1 MIELFGY
8 LLSGVTVGFI
18 YTLVGLGFTVIYNS
32 SGIINF
38 SQGEF
43 VMAGGMSTVFL
54 IYAGLPLGVA
64 FVLAILITS
73 MIGIVLYKLISFSRD
88 SSQISLIILTLGFA
102 IFLRGLAQ
110 IIFDKQLHTM
120 PSFVGEGAFE
130 IFETTLSYQ
139 ALLIMVVASAIVI
152 SLYLFFQKT
161 KTGQAMVAAS
171 NNVDAAKL
179 MGINIKKIL
188 ILNFAI
194 SAVIA
199 SIGGILLTP
208 ITSTSYE
215 VGIML
220 GLKGFC
226 AAIIGGLGTPFGAVA
241 GGLLL
246 GILESLVAGYISS
259 EYKDAVAFVVL
270 LAILFFMPGGIF
282 GNLKSQRVWYAKK
295 I

>member
-1 MIELFGY
+1 M
-8 LLSGVTVGFI
+8 LSGVTVGFI

-54 IYAGLPLGVA
+54 LYAGLPLGVA
-64 FVLAILITS
+64 FVLAIMITS
-73 MIGIVLYKLISFSRD
+73 LIGIVLYKLISFSKD

-110 IIFDKQLHTM
+110 VIFDKQLHTM
-120 PSFVGEGAFE
+120 PSFVGDGAFE
-130 IFETTLSYQ
+130 IFETTLTYQ
-139 ALLIMVVASAIVI
+139 ALAVIVVSIVIVI
-152 SLYLFFQKT
+152 SLYLFFNKT
-161 KTGQAMVAAS
+161 KTGQAMMAAS

-188 ILNFAI
+188 MLNFAI

-208 ITSTSYE
+208 ITSTNYE

-241 GGLLL
+241 GGLVL
-246 GILESLVAGYISS
+246 GILESLVAGYVSS
-259 EYKDAVAFVVL
+259 EYKDAVAFIVL

-282 GNLKSQRVWYAKK
+282 GNLKSQRV
-295 I
+295 

>member
-54 IYAGLPLGVA
+54 IYAGLPLGVS
-64 FVLAILITS
+64 FVLAIMITS
-73 MIGIVLYKLISFSRD
+73 MIGILLYKLISFSRD

-130 IFETTLSYQ
+130 IFETTISYQ
-139 ALLIMVVASAIVI
+139 AVLIIIVASTIVV

-188 ILNFAI
+188 MLNFAI

-208 ITSTSYE
+208 ITSTNYE

-241 GGLLL
+241 GGLVL
-246 GILESLVAGYISS
+246 GILESLVAGYVSS

-282 GNLKSQRVWYAKK
+282 GNLKSQRV
-295 I
+295 

>member
-1 MIELFGY
+1 MTELFAFV
-8 LLSGVTVGFI
+8 LSGITVGFI

-43 VMAGGMSTVFL
+43 VMAGGMSSVFL
-54 IYAGLPLGVA
+54 IYAGLPLGVS
-64 FVLAILITS
+64 FILAILITS
-73 MIGIVLYKLISFSRD
+73 MIGIALMKLISFSKD
-88 SSQISLIILTLGFA
+88 GSQISLIILTLGFA
-102 IFLRGLAQ
+102 IVLRGLAQ
-110 IIFDKQLHTM
+110 VIFDKQLHTM
-120 PSFVGEGAFE
+120 PSFVGEGAFD
-130 IFETTLSYQ
+130 IYGTTLSYQ
-139 ALLIMVVASAIVI
+139 SLLIIVVSIIIVI
-152 SLYLFFQKT
+152 VLYLFFQKT
-161 KTGQAMVAAS
+161 KTGQAMMAAS

-208 ITSTSYE
+208 ITSTNYE

-226 AAIIGGLGTPFGAVA
+226 AAIIGGLGHPFGAVA
-241 GGLLL
+241 GGLIS

-259 EYKDAVAFVVL
+259 EYKDAVAFIVL

-282 GNLKSQRVWYAKK
+282 GNLKAQRV
-295 I
+295 

>member
-1 MIELFGY
+1 MTEVFGF
-8 LLSGVTVGFI
+8 LLSGVVVGFI

-43 VMAGGMSTVFL
+43 VMAGGMSSVFL
-54 IYAGLPLGVA
+54 LYAGLPLGIS
-64 FVLAILITS
+64 FLLAIMITS
-73 MIGIVLYKLISFSRD
+73 LIGIMLYKLINLSKD

-110 IIFDKQLHTM
+110 VIFDKQLHTM
-120 PSFVGEGAFE
+120 PSIVGDGSFE
-130 IFETTLSYQ
+130 IFNTILTYQ
-139 ALLIMVVASAIVI
+139 AILIIVVASLIVI
-152 SLYLFFQKT
+152 SLYLFFKKT

-171 NNVDAAKL
+171 NNIDAAKL
-179 MGINIKKIL
+179 MGININKIL
-188 ILNFAI
+188 MLNFTI

-208 ITSTSYE
+208 ITSTNYE

-226 AAIIGGLGTPFGAVA
+226 AAIIGGLSSPFGAVA

-246 GILESLVAGYISS
+246 GILESMVAGYISS

-282 GNLKSQRVWYAKK
+282 GNTKAQRV
-295 I
+295 

>member
-1 MIELFGY
+1 MIELFAY

-54 IYAGLPLGVA
+54 LYAGLPLGVA

-73 MIGIVLYKLISFSRD
+73 MIGIVLYKLISLSRD
-88 SSQISLIILTLGFA
+88 SSPISLIILTLGFA

-110 IIFDKQLHTM
+110 VIFDKQLHTM
-120 PSFVGEGAFE
+120 PSFVGDGAFE
-130 IFETTLSYQ
+130 IFDTTLTYQ
-139 ALLIMVVASAIVI
+139 ALLIMVVASAIVVL
-152 SLYLFFQKT
+152 LYLFFKKT

-188 ILNFAI
+188 MLNFAI

-208 ITSTSYE
+208 ITSTNYE

-226 AAIIGGLGTPFGAVA
+226 AAIIGGLGNPFGAVA
-241 GGLLL
+241 GGLIL
-246 GILESLVAGYISS
+246 GVLESLVAGYVSS

-282 GNLKSQRVWYAKK
+282 GNLKSQRV
-295 I
+295 

>member
-54 IYAGLPLGVA
+54 LYAGLPLGVA
-64 FVLAILITS
+64 FFLAILITS
-73 MIGIVLYKLISFSRD
+73 MIGIVLYKLISLSRD

-110 IIFDKQLHTM
+110 VIFDKQLHTM

-130 IFETTLSYQ
+130 IFDTTLSYQ
-139 ALLIMVVASAIVI
+139 AVLIMVVASAIVI

-188 ILNFAI
+188 MLNFAI

-208 ITSTSYE
+208 ITSTNYE

-241 GGLLL
+241 GGLVL
-246 GILESLVAGYISS
+246 GILESLVAGYVSS

-282 GNLKSQRVWYAKK
+282 GNLKSQRV
-295 I
+295 

>member
-1 MIELFGY
+1 MSEIFGF

-18 YTLVGLGFTVIYNS
+18 YTLVGIGFTVIYNS

-43 VMAGGMSTVFL
+43 VMAGGMSAVFL
-54 IYAGLPLGVA
+54 IYAGLPLGIS
-64 FVLAILITS
+64 FILSIMITS
-73 MIGIVLYKLISFSRD
+73 LIGIVLYKLISISKD

-110 IIFDKQLHTM
+110 VIFDKQLHTM
-120 PSFVGEGAFE
+120 PSIVGDGAFE
-130 IFETTLSYQ
+130 IYNTTLSYQ
-139 ALLIMVVASAIVI
+139 SLLIMIVASVIVV
-152 SLYLFFQKT
+152 SLYIFFKKT
-161 KTGQAMVAAS
+161 KTGQAMKAAS
-171 NNVDAAKL
+171 DNVDAAKL

-188 ILNFAI
+188 MLNFAI

-208 ITSTSYE
+208 ITSTNYE

-226 AAIIGGLGTPFGAVA
+226 AAIIGGLSNPFGAVA

-246 GILESLVAGYISS
+246 GILEALVSGYISS

-270 LAILFFMPGGIF
+270 LGVLFFMPGGIF
-282 GNLKSQRVWYAKK
+282 GNLKAQRV
-295 I
+295 

>member
-1 MIELFGY
+1 MNELFAF

-18 YTLVGLGFTVIYNS
+18 YTLVGIGFTVIYNS

-43 VMAGGMSTVFL
+43 VMAGGMSAVFL
-54 IYAGLPLGVA
+54 LYAGLPLGIS
-64 FVLAILITS
+64 FILAIMLTS
-73 MIGIVLYKLISFSRD
+73 MIGIVLYKLISISKE

-102 IFLRGLAQ
+102 IFLRGIAQ
-110 IIFDKQLHTM
+110 VVFDKQLHTM
-120 PSFVGEGAFE
+120 PSIVGDGAFE
-130 IFETTLSYQ
+130 IFNTTLSFQ
-139 ALLIMVVASAIVI
+139 SILVMIVASLIVL
-152 SLYLFFQKT
+152 SLYLFFKKT

-171 NNVDAAKL
+171 DNVDAAKL

-188 ILNFAI
+188 MLNFAI

-208 ITSTSYE
+208 ITSTNYE

-226 AAIIGGLGTPFGAVA
+226 AAIIGGLGNPFGAVA

-282 GNLKSQRVWYAKK
+282 GNLKAQRV
-295 I
+295 

>member
-282 GNLKSQRVWYAKK
+282 GNLKSQRV
-295 I
+295 

>member
-1 MIELFGY
+1 M
-8 LLSGVTVGFI
+8 LSGVTVGFI

-54 IYAGLPLGVA
+54 LYAGLPLGVS
-64 FVLAILITS
+64 FILAIMITS
-73 MIGIVLYKLISFSRD
+73 MIGIILYKLISISKD
-88 SSQISLIILTLGFA
+88 GSQISLIILTLGFA
-102 IFLRGLAQ
+102 IFLRGVAQ
-110 IIFDKQLHTM
+110 VIFDKQLHTM
-120 PSFVGEGAFE
+120 PSIVGDGAFE
-130 IFETTLSYQ
+130 IFNTTLTYQ
-139 ALLIMVVASAIVI
+139 AILIMVVASLIVI
-152 SLYLFFQKT
+152 SLYLFFKKT
-161 KTGQAMVAAS
+161 KTGQAMVAS
-171 NNVDAAKL
+171 SSNVDAAKL

-188 ILNFAI
+188 MLNFAI

-208 ITSTSYE
+208 ITSTNYE

-226 AAIIGGLGTPFGAVA
+226 AAIIGGLGNPFGAVA

-282 GNLKSQRVWYAKK
+282 GNLKAQRV
-295 I
+295 

>member
-1 MIELFGY
+1 MNELFGF
-8 LLSGVTVGFI
+8 LLAGITVGFI

-43 VMAGGMSTVFL
+43 VMAGGMSSVFL
-54 IYAGLPLGVA
+54 LYAGLPLGVS
-64 FVLAILITS
+64 FFLAILLTS
-73 MIGIVLYKLISFSRD
+73 MIGIVLYKLISLSKD

-102 IFLRGLAQ
+102 IFLRGVAQ
-110 IIFDKQLHTM
+110 VIFDKQLHTM
-120 PSFVGEGAFE
+120 PSIVGDGAFE
-130 IFETTLSYQ
+130 ILDTTLSYQ
-139 ALLIMVVASAIVI
+139 AILIMVVATLIVI
-152 SLYLFFQKT
+152 SLYLFFKKT

-171 NNVDAAKL
+171 DNVNAARL

-188 ILNFAI
+188 MLNFAI

-208 ITSTSYE
+208 ITSTNYE

-226 AAIIGGLGTPFGAVA
+226 AAIIGGLSSPFGAVS

-246 GILESLVAGYISS
+246 GILEALVAGYISS
-259 EYKDAVAFVVL
+259 EYKDAVAFIVL
-270 LAILFFMPGGIF
+270 LAVLFFMPGGIF
-282 GNLKSQRVWYAKK
+282 GNLKSQRV
-295 I
+295 

>member
-1 MIELFGY
+1 MGEVFGY

-43 VMAGGMSTVFL
+43 VMAGGMSAVFL
-54 IYAGLPLGVA
+54 LYAGLPLGVS
-64 FVLAILITS
+64 FILAILLTS
-73 MIGIVLYKLISFSRD
+73 MIGIILYKLISISRD

-102 IFLRGLAQ
+102 ILLRGIAQ
-110 IIFDKQLHTM
+110 VIFDKQLHTM
-120 PSFVGEGAFE
+120 PSIVGDGALE
-130 IFETTLSYQ
+130 IINTTISYQ
-139 ALLIMVVASAIVI
+139 SILIIVVASLIVI
-152 SLYLFFQKT
+152 SLYLFFKKT

-171 NNVDAAKL
+171 NNIDAAKL

-188 ILNFAI
+188 MLNFAI
-194 SAVIA
+194 SAIIA

-208 ITSTSYE
+208 ITSTNYE

-226 AAIIGGLGTPFGAVA
+226 AAIIGGLGNPFGAVA
-241 GGLLL
+241 GGLIL

-259 EYKDAVAFVVL
+259 EYKDAVAFIVL

-282 GNLKSQRVWYAKK
+282 GNLKAQRV
-295 I
+295 

>member
-54 IYAGLPLGVA
+54 LYAGLPLGVS
-64 FVLAILITS
+64 FLLAIMITS
-73 MIGIVLYKLISFSRD
+73 MIGIVLYKLISLSKD
-88 SSQISLIILTLGFA
+88 ASQISLIILTLGFA

-110 IIFDKQLHTM
+110 VVFDKQLHTM

-130 IFETTLSYQ
+130 IYETTLTYQ
-139 ALLIMVVASAIVI
+139 ALLVMVVSIVIVI
-152 SLYLFFQKT
+152 SLYFFFKKT

-188 ILNFAI
+188 VLNFAI
-194 SAVIA
+194 SATIA

-208 ITSTSYE
+208 ITSTNYE
-215 VGIML
+215 VGVML

-226 AAIIGGLGTPFGAVA
+226 AAVIGGLGNPFGAVA
-241 GGLLL
+241 GGLIL
-246 GILESLVAGYISS
+246 GILESFVAGYVSS

-270 LAILFFMPGGIF
+270 LGILFFMPGGIF
-282 GNLKSQRVWYAKK
+282 GNLKAQRV
-295 I
+295 